1 MTISA
6 PWVGYRA
13 EVWDAFYVLALSLA
27 ADAKV
32 DQYEML
38 GDAGPAGSPVAPAA
52 PSLGWT

>member
-13 EVWDAFYVLALSLA
+13 EVWDAFYVLTLA
-27 ADAKV
+27 AAAKV

-38 GDAGPAGSPVAPAA
+38 GVAEPAGSPVAPAA